1 VNEAVTLSPRG
12 AAVPAY
18 YDAAQELPAR
28 LAPSLGAGWPRPEH
42 QLLLT
47 AACAPQELARV
58 AWQRWRARPHAGD
71 LSRIDAATARLFA
84 RLTPRARQLGLRDA
98 LFERGASMYRHTW
111 CTNQLRIRGALHA
124 VRALD
129 GCGVRSLAL
138 KGLAL
143 LGTEYQDLGLRPM
156 FDIDL
161 LIEQERLG
169 LALRSLSEAGWRSVT
184 EPLSAPL
191 LQGAVPH
198 GYSFQLARGKVEL
211 DLHWHTLSQDASAT
225 FDRALWTHAVS
236 DKLAGHEV
244 WRPNAT
250 ELLLVVCL
258 HGVVWSAVPSA
269 FWAADACE
277 LIRRAPE
284 AIDWQRLTSLA
295 VARRLTLPLYDALRF
310 LAQVLKV
317 EVPRGVLDGLGATQI
332 CELESLEY
340 AAVARG
346 LRDSTLGER
355 WAMRELS
362 RRRRE
367 ERLDTRESSTPPPRA
382 TSEPA
387 PVMLEVTGHALPA
400 ARDDSRARLVSCLCV
415 TENRHA
421 FIPWLLWCY
430 DRQVY
435 PHRELIIVD
444 SSEPALSLPE
454 RPDIRVVR
462 AELGAALGHKRN
474 LALQAARG
482 DLLAWFDDDDWQH
495 PERLSVLV
503 EKLGLP
509 TTPPETTH
517 AGPARGWF
525 VDLFGQGATEYHGPG
540 FALFNGSLFVGRNV
554 RNHAFADELRS
565 AEDTCWLRSLCHGQ
579 RSLAYS
585 QGLPPLFF
593 WLCHDKNTSNPRT
606 ARGFERRLDELR
618 EAIGDGWGDTDAQLA
633 GLRARLGHAACLP
646 SASNPTTASARFN
659 PTTSTPRLWVV
670 TPCMGRL
677 SFLRRTMPLILEHPS
692 VKQCVV
698 DYSCPDQCGAWIQET
713 FPEALRSGRCV
724 VEQVTSRNVFNKSA
738 AHNAGAR
745 RALAEG
751 AEYLCFLDADTVVAP
766 GFFDWLLPRLK
777 QEQFLVA
784 ARRGDHD
791 VPSLTGL
798 LVLSATKF
806 VETDGF
812 DESFLG
818 WGSEDI
824 EMRLRLHV
832 LHGLDYGDVP
842 LSFVHPLPHGDTLR
856 SCHYEEKD
864 IQRSDQRNFSR
875 MLQKLHAWRRDR
887 NFDRSSAARLF
898 YKPPPASFAPAH
910 AELASPPA
918 LEAQP
923 MSLAPTELV
932 AQGVVVTGSC
942 VHDAAT
948 CALFDG
954 APSPSLGRRLRVHLY
969 AACFAAE
976 PGADELVPFR
986 PELVRQPTP
995 YFEHD
1000 ALVSVLETRA
1010 AEWASSDYV
1019 GVQAL
1024 RAELGG
1030 ADVWVAFG
1038 RELVATQGAFDVY
1051 AAPSPNDASS
1061 LWRSLGAM
1069 ETRARDLAYLLLTD
1083 RLRVSK
1089 GLLARRVA
1097 PIHSNTWIARPRVFE
1112 RFVREWLI
1120 PARAALED
1128 RTDRRIQALL
1138 APPSR
1143 ATSLPRPPEPWLRR
1157 APSGQPHLGLHPY
1170 VLERLAPLFFV
1181 DAGYR
1186 VRTFKPPE
1194 TSAA

>member
-1 VNEAVTLSPRG
+1 MNETVTPSPRG

-18 YDAAQELPAR
+18 YESAQELPAR

-47 AACAPQELARV
+47 AACAPDAPARA
-58 AWQRWRARPHAGD
+58 AWQAWRSRPHAGD

-111 CTNQLRIRGALHA
+111 CTNQLRIRGALDA

-129 GCGVRSLAL
+129 AAGVRSLAL
-138 KGLAL
+138 KGLAV
-143 LGTEYQDLGLRPM
+143 LGEAYQDLGLRPM

-161 LIEQERLG
+161 LIEQEQLG

-184 EPLSAPL
+184 EPLSAAL
-191 LQGAVPH
+191 LNGAVPQ
-198 GYSFQLARGKVEL
+198 GYSFQLTRGRVEL
-211 DLHWHTLSQDASAT
+211 DLHWHTLNQDASAT
-225 FDRALWTHAVS
+225 FDRALWGNAAS
-236 DKLAGHEV
+236 GKLAGYQLF
-244 WRPNAT
+244 RPNAT

-258 HGVVWSAVPSA
+258 HGLVWSAVPST

-277 LIRRAPE
+277 LIGRAPE

-310 LAQVLKV
+310 LAEVLKV

-355 WAMRELS
+355 WAMRELA

-367 ERLDTRESSTPPPRA
+367 ERLGTRESATPPSPA
-382 TSEPA
+382 TSAQA
-387 PVMLEVTGHALPA
+387 PVMPEAD
-400 ARDDSRARLVSCLCV
+400 ARSATLGDSRVPLVSCLCV
-415 TENRHA
+415 TENRHE

-430 DRQVY
+430 DRQDF
-435 PHRELIIVD
+435 PHRELVIVD
-444 SSEPALSLPE
+444 SSDPPLSLPE
-454 RPDIRVVR
+454 RPDIRVLR
-462 AELGAALGHKRN
+462 AESGAALGYKRN

-495 PERLSVLV
+495 PARLSALI

-517 AGPARGWF
+517 VGPARGWF
-525 VDLFGQGATEYHGPG
+525 VDLFGEGATEYHGPG
-540 FALFNGSLFVGRNV
+540 LALFNGSLFVGRNV
-554 RNHAFADELRS
+554 RGRPFADELRS
-565 AEDTCWLRSLCHGQ
+565 AEDTCWLRSLGHGQ

-593 WLCHDKNTSNPRT
+593 WLCHDHNTSNPRT

-618 EAIGDGWGDTDAQLA
+618 EAVGAGWGDTDVQLA
-633 GLRARLGHAACLP
+633 ALRERLGRATSLTDARRLTAA
-646 SASNPTTASARFN
+646 ARFQ
-659 PTTSTPRLWVV
+659 PTETTPKLWVV

-677 SFLRRTMPLILEHPS
+677 SFLQRTAPLVLEHAS
-692 VKQCVV
+692 VKLCVV
-698 DYSCPDQCGAWIQET
+698 DYSCPDQCGAWVQET
-713 FPEALRSGRCV
+713 FPEAMRSGRCV
-724 VEQVTSRNVFNKSA
+724 VEQVTSRSVFNKSA

-751 AEYLCFLDADTVVAP
+751 AKYLCFLDADTLVAP
-766 GFFDWLLPRLK
+766 GFFDWLLPRLERK
-777 QEQFLVA
+777 RFLVA
-784 ARRGDHD
+784 ARSGDYD

-798 LVLSATKF
+798 LVVSAAEFAGT
-806 VETDGF
+806 EGF
-812 DESFLG
+812 DESFRG

-842 LSFVHPLPHGDTLR
+842 LSFVRPLPHGDALR
-856 SCHYEEKD
+856 SHHYEEKD

-875 MLQKLHAWRRDR
+875 MLQKLHAWRRERD
-887 NFDRSSAARLF
+887 FDRDRAARLF
-898 YKPPPASFAPAH
+898 YKPPSASVAPAR

-918 LEAQP
+918 LEASSA
-923 MSLAPTELV
+923 SLALRAPV
-932 AQGVVVTGSC
+932 ARGVVVARSS
-942 VHDAAT
+942 VHDSAT
-948 CALFDG
+948 CVVFDD
-954 APSPSLGRRLRVHLY
+954 APSPNVDHPLRVHLY
-969 AACFAAE
+969 AARFEAE
-976 PGADELVPFR
+976 PHGHELLPFR
-986 PELVRQPTP
+986 PELVRQPAP

-1000 ALVSVLETRA
+1000 ALVSVLGRRA
-1010 AEWASSDYV
+1010 VEWSGSDYV

-1024 RAELGG
+1024 REELGG
-1030 ADVWVAFG
+1030 AGVWVAFG

-1051 AAPSPNDASS
+1051 AAPSPDDAPS

-1069 ETRARDLAYLLLTD
+1069 ETRARDLAYALLVE
-1083 RLRVSK
+1083 RLRVSQ

-1097 PIHSNTWIARPRVFE
+1097 PIPANCWIARPRVFE

-1128 RTDRRIQALL
+1128 RTDRRLQALL
-1138 APPSR
+1138 APPTR
-1143 ATSLPRPPEPWLRR
+1143 ATRQPRPPDAWLRR
-1157 APSGQPHLGLHPY
+1157 APDGQAHLDLRPY
-1170 VLERLAPLFFV
+1170 VLERLAPLFFLE
-1181 DAGYR
+1181 AGYR
-1186 VRTFKPPE
+1186 VRTFRRPE
-1194 TSAA
+1194 VSAA